1 MRILQE
7 EAGRQG
13 AHAGAIRD
21 AHRAARRGSR
31 GWWLRL
37 AARAEARHPRLAQ
50 TARAR
55 ADELPERPG
64 DLDGA

>member
-1 MRILQE
+1 VQE

-13 AHAGAIRD
+13 ARATPILR
-21 AHRAARRGSR
+21 AHKAARAGSK

-37 AARAEARHPRLAQ
+37 AAQAEARHPGLA
-50 TARAR
+50 TRAR
-55 ADELPERPG
+55 DRAAALPDRPG